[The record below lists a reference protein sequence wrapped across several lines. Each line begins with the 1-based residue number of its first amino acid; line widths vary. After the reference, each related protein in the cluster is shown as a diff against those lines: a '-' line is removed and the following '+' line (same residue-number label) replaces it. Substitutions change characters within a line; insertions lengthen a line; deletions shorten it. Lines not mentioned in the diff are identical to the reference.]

1 MEQAYGIVWARRPR
15 DAHQLRR
22 DTHVRMADTHA
33 LAKEAIET
41 PVKNFW
47 TVNSLGLEP
56 GAQSEFQTFAMTASA
71 VPVLVAIA
79 MLAQET
85 IEYAAVLRPD
95 KKIFKY
101 LFLGID
107 IILGKLLTS
116 AGLLRSIANHAFHP
130 ICSER
135 LRIEPN

>member
-1 MEQAYGIVWARRPR
+1 M
-15 DAHQLRR
+15 
-22 DTHVRMADTHA
+22 
-33 LAKEAIET
+33 
-41 PVKNFW
+41 KNFW
-47 TVNSLGLEP
+47 TANSLGLEL

-101 LFLGID
+101 LFLRLD

-116 AGLLRSIANHAFHP
+116 AGIIPLLKCCFP
-130 ICSER
+130 CFPFE
-135 LRIEPN
+135 